1 MVMRNVFIVI
11 ILVISFITFL
21 IFKTFAQGITYPKLN
36 EIENIDS
43 IVKPFLE
50 DSHSHAL
57 SIGIIK
63 NGKTEFYNYGSL
75 TAKDSSKPTQQNI
88 YEIGSITK
96 TFTASLL
103 VQMSE
108 EGLVKLDDPISKYLP
123 KGVCDL
129 EGEKVITL
137 QDLSSHYS
145 GLPRLASNFFPTVT
159 DHSNP
164 YTGYNKDHLY
174 EYLKTFK
181 GVDRAKRKVDYSN
194 LGVELL
200 GHILTIVSKQSYEE
214 MLQERIFKPLEMNN
228 TTITFNENHLKK
240 LVKGHNEMGMITSN
254 WDFPHFGGA
263 GAIRST
269 TEDMMKYI
277 QAQFTIETFAKTH
290 TTRLTMGG
298 STKIGLGWITTP
310 SQSTGENIVW
320 HNGGTGGYRS
330 FTGFVKNYNF
340 GVIVLNNTP
349 LSVDEIGFLVLDYLV
364 GQEKKGE
371 K

>member
-1 MVMRNVFIVI
+1 MRNVFIVI
-11 ILVISFITFL
+11 ILVLSFLLLLVI
-21 IFKTFAQGITYPKLN
+21 KSCAQGVVSPKKN
-36 EIENIDS
+36 EVENIDS
-43 IVKPFLE
+43 IVKSFLE
-50 DSHSHAL
+50 DSHAHAL

-63 NGKTEFYNYGSL
+63 NGKTEFYNYGTL
-75 TAKDSSKPTQQNI
+75 TAEDSSKPTQQNI

-103 VQMSE
+103 VQMAE

-129 EGEKVITL
+129 EGDKVITL

-145 GLPRLASNFFPTVT
+145 GLPRLASNFFPTVK
-159 DHSNP
+159 DPSNP
-164 YTGYNKDHLY
+164 YINYNKDHLY

-181 GVDRAKRKVDYSN
+181 GVAREKRNVDYSN

-200 GHILTIVSKQSYEE
+200 GHILGLVNNQTLEE
-214 MLQERIFKPLEMNN
+214 MYQERIFKPLEMNN
-228 TTITFNENHLKK
+228 TTITFNENHLA
-240 LVKGHNEMGMITSN
+240 LLAKGHNEMGLITSN

-269 TEDMMKYI
+269 TEDMLKYI
-277 QAQFTIETFAKTH
+277 QVQFTSETYATTH
-290 TTRLTMGG
+290 ATRFPMGG
-298 STKIGLGWITTP
+298 GTKIGLGWITTP
-310 SQSTGENIVW
+310 SQNTGEKVVW

-330 FTGFVKNYNF
+330 FTGFIKNQNL

-349 LSVDEIGFLVLDYLV
+349 LSVDEIGFLVLEHLV
-364 GQEKKGE
+364 KQEKNNK
-371 K
+371 

>member
-1 MVMRNVFIVI
+1 MKKLFVAI
-11 ILVISFITFL
+11 ILVLSLIIFL
-21 IFKTFAQGITYPKLN
+21 VVRTYAQKIDYPALN
-36 EIENIDS
+36 EIENIES
-43 IVKPFLE
+43 IAKPFME

-63 NGKTEFYNYGSL
+63 NGKTEFYNFGSL
-75 TAKDSSKPTQQNI
+75 TAKNQKAPTPQNI

-103 VQMSE
+103 VQMAE

-123 KGVCDL
+123 EGICDL
-129 EGEKVITL
+129 EGDKVITL

-164 YTGYNKDHLY
+164 YLGYNKDHLY

-181 GVDRAKRKVDYSN
+181 GVAREKRTVDYSN

-200 GHILTIVSKQSYEE
+200 GHILGLVTEQTLEE
-214 MLQERIFKPLEMNN
+214 MYEERIFKPLEMNN
-228 TTITFNENHLKK
+228 TTITFDKNHLA
-240 LVKGHNEMGMITSN
+240 LLAKGHNEMGLITSN

-269 TEDMMKYI
+269 TEDMLKYL
-277 QAQFTIETFAKTH
+277 QAQFTNETNAKAH
-290 TTRLTMGG
+290 ATRLTMGG
-298 STKIGLGWITTP
+298 PTKIGLGWITTP
-310 SQSTGENIVW
+310 SQNTGEEIVW

-330 FTGFVKNYNF
+330 FTGFIKNQNV

-349 LSVDEIGFLVLDYLV
+349 LSVDEIGFLVLDFLV
-364 GQEKKGE
+364 SQTK
-371 K
+371 

>member
-1 MVMRNVFIVI
+1 MRNLIIVS
-11 ILVISFITFL
+11 ILVLSFITFF
-21 IFKTFAQGITYPKLN
+21 IVKNFAQQGITYPLLN
-36 EIENIDS
+36 EIES
-43 IVKPFLE
+43 IESIAKPFLE
-50 DSHSHAL
+50 DSHAHAL

-63 NGKTEFYNYGSL
+63 NGKTEFYNFGSL
-75 TAKDSSKPTQQNI
+75 TAENSSKPTPQNI

-103 VQMSE
+103 VQMAE

-123 KGVCDL
+123 KGICDF
-129 EGEKVITL
+129 EGDKVITL

-159 DHSNP
+159 DMSNP
-164 YTGYNKDHLY
+164 YTNYNQNHLY
-174 EYLKTFK
+174 EYLKTFE
-181 GVDRAKRKVDYSN
+181 GVAREKRKVDYSN

-200 GHILTIVSKQSYEE
+200 GHILTLVSGQTYEE

-228 TTITFNENHLKK
+228 TTITFNENHLAQ
-240 LVKGHNEMGMITSN
+240 LAKGHNEMGLITSN

-269 TEDMMKYI
+269 TEDMLKYI
-277 QAQFTIETFAKTH
+277 QAQFTSKIYAKAH

-310 SQSTGENIVW
+310 SQNTGEEIVW

-330 FTGFVKNYNF
+330 FTGFIKNQNM

-349 LSVDEIGFLVLDYLV
+349 LSVDEIGMLVLDFLV
-364 GQEKKGE
+364 DTEEGQ
-371 K
+371 

>member
-1 MVMRNVFIVI
+1 MKKLLIGI
-11 ILVISFITFL
+11 ILVLSLIIFL
-21 IFKTFAQGITYPKLN
+21 VVKSFAQGIAYPELN
-36 EIENIDS
+36 EIENIES
-43 IVKPFLE
+43 IAKPFLE
-50 DSHSHAL
+50 DSHAHAL

-63 NGKTEFYNYGSL
+63 NGKTEFYNFGSL
-75 TAKDSSKPTQQNI
+75 TAENKNTPTEQNI

-96 TFTASLL
+96 TFTATLL
-103 VQMSE
+103 VQMVE
-108 EGLVKLDDPISKYLP
+108 EGVVKMDDPISTYLP
-123 KGVCDL
+123 KGICDL

-164 YTGYNKDHLY
+164 YINYNKDHLY

-181 GVDRAKRKVDYSN
+181 GVDRENRKVDYSN

-200 GHILTIVSKQSYEE
+200 GHILGIASGQSYEE
-214 MLQERIFKPLEMNN
+214 MLQERIFKPLEMHN
-228 TTITFNENHLKK
+228 TTITFNENHLKQ
-240 LVKGHNEMGMITSN
+240 LVKGHNEMGLITSN

-277 QAQFTIETFAKTH
+277 QAQFDNKTFAKTH
-290 TTRLTMGG
+290 TKRLTMGG
-298 STKIGLGWITTP
+298 QSEIGLGWIITP
-310 SQSTGENIVW
+310 SQNTDEKVVW

-330 FTGFVKNYNF
+330 FTGFIKSQNL

-364 GQEKKGE
+364 SQAK
-371 K
+371 